1 MPCLLPWR
9 VGEFASTL
17 AGLGVPLRHTRRPVL
32 RESVRGAGSCLCGG
46 GFCLPS
52 ACRPCGLA
60 GAAEM
65 IVEVCSSRVALVCG
79 AVVQRE
85 MGPDRGR
92 SVVVAKAKSAG
103 GRLYCCP
110 CAVVRESYY
119 LRQAAL
125 CLDVCRFWPGER
137 WRPSGPRPRGDNPL
151 NLSILISGGKE
162 TNRDSPSKG
171 D

>member
-46 GFCLPS
+46 GCCLPS

-65 IVEVCSSRVALVCG
+65 TFEVCSSRVALVCG

-110 CAVVRESYY
+110 CAVIRESYIASIGCAVPGRVSV
-119 LRQAAL
+119 LARRAVAPFRTSSAGRQPAKFKHINK
-125 CLDVCRFWPGER
+125 RRKRNQPGFPE
-137 WRPSGPRPRGDNPL
+137 
-151 NLSILISGGKE
+151 
-162 TNRDSPSKG
+162 
-171 D
+171 